1 MFTIRLAAPS
11 DWPAWRALDGHI
23 DRALFE
29 RKAAAGECY
38 MAEIDGAPAGL
49 LRWNLFWDAVPFCT
63 LLYIRQE
70 HRGRGI
76 GRALM
81 ARWEADMRAAG
92 HGMAM
97 TSTQADETAQNFYRR
112 LGWRDAGGFVVDV
125 PGYEQPFELILTKDI
140 RGPEA

>member
-1 MFTIRLAAPS
+1 MMNIRLARAD
-11 DWPAWRALDGHI
+11 DWPGWQALDAHI

-29 RKAAAGECY
+29 RKVAAGECY
-38 MAEIDGAPAGL
+38 VAEADGALTGL
-49 LRWNLFWDAVPFCT
+49 LRWNLFWDEVPFCT
-63 LLYIRQE
+63 LLYISQKY
-70 HRGRGI
+70 RGKGL

-81 ARWEADMRAAG
+81 DRWEADMRAAG

-97 TSTQADETAQNFYRR
+97 TSTQADEAAQNFYRK

-140 RGPEA
+140 RGVK

>member
-1 MFTIRLAAPS
+1 
-11 DWPAWRALDGHI
+11 
-23 DRALFE
+23 
-29 RKAAAGECY
+29 
-38 MAEIDGAPAGL
+38 
-49 LRWNLFWDAVPFCT
+49 
-63 LLYIRQE
+63 
-70 HRGRGI
+70 
-76 GRALM
+76 
-81 ARWEADMRAAG
+81 MRAAG

>member
-1 MFTIRLAAPS
+1 MVTIRQARAS
-11 DWPAWRALDGHI
+11 DWPFWPALDPHI

-38 MAEIDGAPAGL
+38 ISEADGEPCGL
-49 LRWNLFWDAVPFCT
+49 LRWNLFWDSVPFCT
-63 LLYIRQE
+63 LLYIRRE
-70 HRGRGI
+70 HRGRGL

-81 ARWEADMRAAG
+81 ARWEDDMRALG
-92 HGMAM
+92 HGMAL
-97 TSTQADETAQNFYRR
+97 TSTQSDETAQNFYRR

-125 PGYEQPFELILTKDI
+125 TGYEQPFELILTKDI

>member
-1 MFTIRLAAPS
+1 MFTIRLAVPG
-11 DWPAWRALDGHI
+11 DWPAWDALDGRV

-38 MAEIDGAPAGL
+38 LAEVDGAPAGL
-49 LRWNLFWDAVPFCT
+49 LRWNLFWDGVPFCT
-63 LLYIRQE
+63 LLYISRE
-70 HRGRGI
+70 YRGKGL
-76 GRALM
+76 GRALT

-97 TSTQADETAQNFYRR
+97 TSTQADETAQIFYRR
-112 LGWRDAGGFVVDV
+112 LGWRDAGGFAVDV

-140 RGPEA
+140 REAE